1 MIIGVLSDTHD
12 HVINIR
18 KAIKAFNDKGVERVL
33 HAGDFVSPF
42 AVAPFKELKMHM
54 DAIFGNNEGELLGV
68 EKMFKN
74 IGHTLHSMHCEL
86 NLDRF
91 KILMIHEPLEIDAL
105 AKSGL
110 YDVIIYGHTHNAEIR
125 TLGSTLIL
133 NPGEVCGWL
142 TNNPTAAILNTETKT
157 AEIFS
162 L

>member
-18 KAIKAFNDKGVERVL
+18 KAIKAFNNKGVERVL

-42 AVAPFKELKMHM
+42 AVAPFKELNMHM
-54 DAIFGNNEGELLGV
+54 DAILGNNEGELLGV
-68 EKMFKN
+68 EKMFMN
-74 IGHTLHSMHCEL
+74 TGHTLHPLHCEL
-86 NLDRF
+86 NLDGFR
-91 KILMIHEPLEIDAL
+91 ILMVHEPLEIDAL
-105 AKSGL
+105 AKSGS
-110 YDVIIYGHTHNAEIR
+110 YDVIIYGHTHNSEIR
-125 TLGSTLIL
+125 TLESTLIL

-142 TNNPTAAILNTETKT
+142 TNNPTAATLDTDTKS